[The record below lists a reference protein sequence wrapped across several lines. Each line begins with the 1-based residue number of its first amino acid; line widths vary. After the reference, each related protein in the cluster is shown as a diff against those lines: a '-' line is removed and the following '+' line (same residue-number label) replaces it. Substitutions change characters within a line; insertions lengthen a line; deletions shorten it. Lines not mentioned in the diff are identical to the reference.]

1 MHTLQYPEA
10 LLRNIFNPTGRLDG
24 QSKGCRG
31 GLVTPVMCGTP
42 GNTARNALHP
52 IMSINQP
59 LLRLEENLCL
69 ACDNWLHTRQTL
81 VEWCVLAPWDL
92 IFFFDFWH
100 FWGHFF
106 IFQIT
111 AWNVLPWHHYLEKT
125 LTPSPLSSFLRQSQ
139 HPLEQRYSSQDD
151 SHIQLLHLPLNLIKW
166 TLCWTLC
173 WLSLFI
179 CLISSSLERHPAY
192 SMVEKSATV
201 NTQKNAFSKE
211 MKQRPIQ
218 SPIFRKM

>member
-106 IFQIT
+106 LFFRSQLGT
-111 AWNVLPWHHYLEKT
+111 YYLDIIIWRK
-125 LTPSPLSSFLRQSQ
+125 LS
-139 HPLEQRYSSQDD
+139 
-151 SHIQLLHLPLNLIKW
+151 LHLLCLLFSGRASIHLNKDIPVR
-166 TLCWTLC
+166 TIHT
-173 WLSLFI
+173 
-179 CLISSSLERHPAY
+179 
-192 SMVEKSATV
+192 
-201 NTQKNAFSKE
+201 FSCSTC
-211 MKQRPIQ
+211 P
-218 SPIFRKM
+218 